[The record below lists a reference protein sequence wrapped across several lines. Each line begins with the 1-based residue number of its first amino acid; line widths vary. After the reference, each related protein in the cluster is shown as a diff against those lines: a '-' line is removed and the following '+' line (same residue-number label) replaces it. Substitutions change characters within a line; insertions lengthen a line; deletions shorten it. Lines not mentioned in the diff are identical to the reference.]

1 MYQLVRINILTGTRK
16 VKTQSTDP
24 AELLEMAVLFPP
36 NERKYHYTIIEPV
49 N

>member
-1 MYQLVRINILTGTRK
+1 MYQLVRYNVLKGTRK
-16 VKTQSTDP
+16 IMTRSNDA